1 MLRIDL
7 HRLRREGRTR
17 LETEVGPED
26 PFWRGLDVE
35 PGGPLAVHVEA
46 QQAGEDVVVRGEIEG
61 TFDLSCRRCLEPVRV
76 SVEEEIGLLFRE
88 GEQEPDGEVLALPET
103 GTELDLSEPIREQV
117 ILAVPRFAICREE
130 CRGLCPHCGTNL
142 NVERCDCAVE
152 ETDERWAPLRRL
164 KKDA

>member
-7 HRLRREGRTR
+7 HRLRREGRLA
-17 LETEVGPED
+17 LETEVGSGD
-26 PFWRGLDVE
+26 AFWQALDVS
-35 PGGPLAVHVEA
+35 PGGPLAVRVEA
-46 QQAGEDVVVRGEIEG
+46 QQAGEDVVVRGRIGGE
-61 TFDLSCRRCLEPVRV
+61 FDLSCRRCLEPVRV
-76 SVEEEIGLLFRE
+76 SVDEEIGLLFRE

-103 GTELDLSEPIREQV
+103 GTELDLAGPIREQV
-117 ILAVPRFAICREE
+117 LLAVPRFAICRDE

-142 NVERCDCAVE
+142 NEDECDCAVE